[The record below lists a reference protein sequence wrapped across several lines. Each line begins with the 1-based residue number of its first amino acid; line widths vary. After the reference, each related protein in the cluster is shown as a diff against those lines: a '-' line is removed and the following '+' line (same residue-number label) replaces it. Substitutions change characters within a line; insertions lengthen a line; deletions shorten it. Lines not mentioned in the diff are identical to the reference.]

1 MQKKRITHCR
11 GCRIL
16 LGAAVFLTSTPHTV
30 SLIVVGILVSAVA
43 RTLIP
48 NWLERI
54 NRRFSRWTSRF
65 GERAERAPLLG
76 GN

>member
-1 MQKKRITHCR
+1 MLFAY
-11 GCRIL
+11 RIL
-16 LGAAVFLTSTPHTV
+16 LSAAIFLTGTPHVV
-30 SLIVVGILVSAVA
+30 SLVVVGILVSAVA

-54 NRRFSRWTSRF
+54 NRRFGRWTSRW

-76 GN
+76 H